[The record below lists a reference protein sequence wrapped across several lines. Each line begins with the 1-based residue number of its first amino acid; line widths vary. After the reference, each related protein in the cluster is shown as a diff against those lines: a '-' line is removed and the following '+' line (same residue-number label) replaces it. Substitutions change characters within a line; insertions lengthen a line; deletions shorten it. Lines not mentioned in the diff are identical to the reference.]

1 MRNFE
6 IYNAAELF
14 QVCMNLE
21 KDKDLQEVF
30 KNVIA
35 EVSSAIK
42 NKELAAKTA
51 ALSVSS
57 LADEFQLACHG
68 KGDSNTARFCVNI
81 AQESLERFAN
91 FDKEA
96 A

>member
-1 MRNFE
+1 ME
-6 IYNAAELF
+6 IYTATEIF

-21 KDKDLQEVF
+21 KDKDFQEVF